1 MSIQQIASYPMPAA
15 SAMLS
20 NRVHWKPDPARAVLL
35 LHDMQEYFL
44 DFYDGKE
51 EPIPTFLEHIGRLRE
66 TCDIASV
73 PVVAQLAPREQDTV
87 LVKLSYSAFVRS
99 DLLQRMQVQCRDQL
113 IMCGVYAHTGCL
125 MTSAD
130 AFMNDIQPFLVG
142 DALADFSAEQHAM
155 ALDYFSQRC
164 GVVKQCTGRDRLL
177 TAGDHRRLPASMAA
191 L

>member
-1 MSIQQIASYPMPAA
+1 
-15 SAMLS
+15 MLS

-113 IMCGVYAHTGCL
+113 IMCGVCAYRLLDDQRRRFHERHTTIPGRRC
-125 MTSAD
+125 SGR
-130 AFMNDIQPFLVG
+130 FLGRATRDGVG
-142 DALADFSAEQHAM
+142 L
-155 ALDYFSQRC
+155 
-164 GVVKQCTGRDRLL
+164 LL
-177 TAGDHRRLPASMAA
+177 TAVRRCQAVHRT
-191 L
+191 